1 MKVTVL
7 YIQFVT
13 FHPERYKEITLH
25 SFAQLAFTLSH
36 EFSFATIFLF
46 TGLFEIVKLSK
57 AVT

>member
-13 FHPERYKEITLH
+13 FHPDRYKEITLH

-36 EFSFATIFLF
+36 ELSFATIFIF
-46 TGLFEIVKLSK
+46 TGLL
-57 AVT
+57 